1 MRLEDAIEC
10 ESNLSLILRERG
22 KKIVDQRHVHNIWV
36 NLGREY
42 LPKLIAYQALPA
54 SGVVSPVVA
63 QEDRR
68 VRYMG
73 LGIGGTRQLQ
83 LTIANNPPFST
94 HYPGTN
100 NQTDTNPAVTTLER
114 PVRLSSPIPAN
125 PALPPYDAGD
135 VWLGQVQA
143 PAVHNTPTSVTF
155 DRIFSESEISYGP
168 FLSVPLSEI
177 GLFLHSTNPAYI
189 NVFNNTVIA
198 YDTFDTISKTTAF
211 SLEVQWTI
219 RF

>member
-1 MRLEDAIEC
+1 MHLRATIEA

-22 KKIVDQRHVHNIWV
+22 KKVIDYRHVHNIWV

-42 LPKLIAYQALPA
+42 LPKLIAYQTLPA
-54 SGVVSPVVA
+54 SGVVSPVTA

-73 LGIGGTRQLQ
+73 LGIGGIRQLN
-83 LTIANNPPFST
+83 LAAANAAPYST

-100 NQTDTNPAVTTLER
+100 NQTDTDPTVTVLER
-114 PVRLSSPIPAN
+114 PVRISSPIPAA
-125 PALPPYDAGD
+125 PVLPPWDAGD

-155 DRIFSESEISYGP
+155 DRIFAEAEISYGP
-168 FLSVPLSEI
+168 FLSVPLSEV
-177 GLFLHSTNPAYI
+177 GLFLHSTNPNYI
-189 NVFNNTVIA
+189 NIYNNTVIA
-198 YDTFDTISKTTAF
+198 YDTFDTIQKTSAF
-211 SLEVQWTI
+211 SLEVLWTI